1 MSVSGPFATAIAGP
15 VAGPIT
21 DPGIGGGAFDPV
33 SLFSGSDAGV
43 ILSYTEAANLATA
56 TNGTGTM
63 TDSGLIAYALDTG
76 PQAKPATQA
85 MAGSRPRWLGIPRTL
100 GAENATNG
108 RFTSDTGWTKGTGW
122 TIASGKASKS
132 AGTAAL
138 LSQAQTLVADQAYMV
153 FYSVEA
159 TAGTVTPQFTG
170 GTTVSGTARS
180 ATGSYSELM
189 VSVTG
194 NTTFAFS
201 ADAAFAGAVKLL
213 SIKPVS
219 AYAIRGAWF
228 DGIDDI
234 MQTTA
239 VDMSASDKATIVFC
253 GMYSEKGGS
262 TTPFEVGNYYG
273 SITGSVA
280 GLYNSAPNARLRGDT
295 ASVETAVVGEGSAG
309 GVNFMHVSTVLVDL
323 AQTGVAD
330 EVKMRARGVLPTQTT
345 TGTAAGG
352 GAMANAAITIGN
364 NASAFLPFA
373 GLVCKFSAINRTLTA
388 PELASYEGWAKKGMA
403 YCAVLGDSTVAVNNA
418 AFGLTN
424 ATSTASLV
432 GGMVCGAADMS
443 TAGENI
449 AQQKARWVALPD
461 KSALQAVIIQIGL
474 NDVRGRIGFNTATSA
489 QVIADL
495 QDLVTTVIADKPAG
509 CKVYISQMTPCKLW
523 LDSATNPSAAYAGWQ
538 AVNEAIAGS
547 GATPITGVD
556 GRITSH
562 VAALNDGS
570 GNLLTIYDHNADG
583 VHLSNEGRFIVAQA
597 WRTQLEADGLV

>member
-1 MSVSGPFATAIAGP
+1 
-15 VAGPIT
+15 
-21 DPGIGGGAFDPV
+21 
-33 SLFSGSDAGV
+33 
-43 ILSYTEAANLATA
+43 
-56 TNGTGTM
+56 M

-122 TIASGKASKS
+122 TIASGKASKV
-132 AGTAAL
+132 AGTGSV
-138 LSQAQTLVADQAYMV
+138 LSQSATLTAGQAYMV

-189 VSVTG
+189 VAVTG

-201 ADAAFAGAVKLL
+201 GDVAFAGAVKLL

-234 MQTTA
+234 MQTAA

-253 GMYSEKGGS
+253 GMYSEKGGA

-280 GLYNSAPNARLRGDT
+280 GLYNSTPNARLRGDT
-295 ASVETAVVGEGSAG
+295 AFVETAVVGEGAVG
-309 GVNFMHVSTVLVDL
+309 GLNFMHVSTVLVDL
-323 AQTGVAD
+323 AQAGVAD

-364 NASAFLPFA
+364 NASALLPFA
-373 GLVCKFSAINRTLTA
+373 GLVCKFSVINRTLTA

-403 YCAVLGDSTVAVNNA
+403 YCAVLGDSTSCFNNSA
-418 AFGLTN
+418 QGLTT
-424 ATSTASLV
+424 AASTASLV
-432 GGMVCGAADMS
+432 GGMIVGAADIS
-443 TAGENI
+443 LSGDNI
-449 AQQKARWVALPD
+449 AGQKSKWTALAG
-461 KSALQAVIIQIGL
+461 KTALQAVIIQIGL

-495 QDLVTTVIADKPAG
+495 QDLVDTVIADKPAG